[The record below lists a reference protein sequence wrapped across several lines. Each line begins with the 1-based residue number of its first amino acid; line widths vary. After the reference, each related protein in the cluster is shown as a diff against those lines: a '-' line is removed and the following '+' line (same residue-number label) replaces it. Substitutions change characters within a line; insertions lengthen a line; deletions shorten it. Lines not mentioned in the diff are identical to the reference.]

1 MHLERYPM
9 PPVYLDYNATTPLLP
24 EVAGAMR
31 PFLSDFFGNPSST
44 HWFGLQA
51 RQAIENARGH
61 IASLLGC
68 DADEIIFT
76 SGGSESNNYAI
87 KGTAFARE
95 KQGKHLITSR
105 IEHPAVTEVCAYL
118 KKWGYE
124 TTYLPVSHQGI
135 VDVQALEKAIR
146 PDTVLITIM
155 HANNE
160 IGSIQ
165 PLAQIARIAAAKGVI
180 FHSDGAQAVG
190 KIPTPVRELGVDLY
204 SVAGHKLYAPKGI
217 GVLYIKRGTVLEKQI
232 HGASHEHNRR
242 AGTENTLEIAGL
254 GKACE
259 IARRDLNTTQE
270 HLRTMRDRLLAGLRQ
285 ELSGVIEW
293 RLNGDPEKGLPN
305 TASVSFAGI
314 EANKLLSEIEE
325 HVAVSAGA
333 ACHSDRVDLSAT
345 LQALQVPLSYAM
357 GTIRFSTGK
366 PTTSDE
372 IDRVVQVVTSAI
384 GKLR

>member
-1 MHLERYPM
+1 VH
-9 PPVYLDYNATTPLLP
+9 
-24 EVAGAMR
+24 
-31 PFLSDFFGNPSST
+31 
-44 HWFGLQA
+44 
-51 RQAIENARGH
+51 
-61 IASLLGC
+61 
-68 DADEIIFT
+68 
-76 SGGSESNNYAI
+76 
-87 KGTAFARE
+87 
-95 KQGKHLITSR
+95 
-105 IEHPAVTEVCAYL
+105 

-135 VDVQALEKAIR
+135 VDVTALEKAIR

-165 PLAQIARIAAAKGVI
+165 PLAEIAQIAAEKGVI

-204 SVAGHKLYAPKGI
+204 SVAGHKLYAPKGV

-232 HGASHEHNRR
+232 HGANHEHNRR
-242 AGTENTLEIAGL
+242 AGTENTLEIVGL

-259 IARRDLNTTQE
+259 IARRDLKTTQE
-270 HLRTMRDRLLAGLRQ
+270 HLRSMRDRLLVGLQQ
-285 ELSGVIEW
+285 ELSGVLEW
-293 RLNGDPEKGLPN
+293 RVNGDPEKGLPN

-314 EANKLLSEIEE
+314 EANTLLSEIEDR
-325 HVAVSAGA
+325 VAVSAGA

-345 LQALQVPLSYAM
+345 LQALQVPLAYAM

-384 GKLR
+384 RKLR